1 MARGGGPGKVYFV
14 LYLAVVLELL
24 LIIVERDDAEEHLL
38 KKQKESMRI
47 VQSILSQLQVGTG
60 TEGITTRPKDE
71 ITLSESYLQTG
82 TGVQIRQDRSYEVE
96 VGVTDVSG
104 ITIPEGLDPAEAAK
118 RFHTLIRLANV
129 QEL

>member
-47 VQSILSQLQVGTG
+47 VQSILSQLQVGAG
-60 TEGITTRPKDE
+60 TEGISTRPKDE
-71 ITLSESYLQTG
+71 ITLTEAYMQTA
-82 TGVQIRQDRSYEVE
+82 GVRRFARTATTRSRSV
-96 VGVTDVSG
+96 
-104 ITIPEGLDPAEAAK
+104 
-118 RFHTLIRLANV
+118 
-129 QEL
+129 